1 MTHLWEC
8 LKLNTL
14 TISRDD
20 KNVRQQERS
29 GTAARNVNS
38 ARPLRNSA
46 RPLRN
51 SLPVS
56 YKVKQMPM
64 IWEVTLPLGIHPREM
79 KYIYK
84 KACI

>member
-29 GTAARNVNS
+29 GTAAGNV
-38 ARPLRNSA
+38 NSA